1 MKQETIVAAINSAF
15 EFRHRHP
22 VISITLSLLMIAAC
36 AGGIYLI
43 IMKIPSI
50 TPCFSGHGCG

>member
-22 VISITLSLLMIAAC
+22 VISIALSLLMVAAC
-36 AGGIYLI
+36 AGAIYLI
-43 IMKIPSI
+43 IIKIPSI
-50 TPCFSGHGCG
+50 VPCFTVNGCH